1 MPKVVFDTNILISS
15 LIKNGKPRLLW
26 NLVTIGKIHL
36 VLSKQILE
44 EFVEVAAREKL
55 RKYVT
60 ENDIRIFLESIKEI
74 ASFVRVRHKFKAI
87 KEDPD
92 DDIILDTAYDGKV
105 DYIVSGDKHLLDLE
119 EFKGMKIVTASK
131 MLEIIGKNK

>member
-1 MPKVVFDTNILISS
+1 M
-15 LIKNGKPRLLW
+15 
-26 NLVTIGKIHL
+26 TIGKIHL

-44 EFVEVAAREKL
+44 EFVEVAAREKF

-60 ENDIRIFLESIKEI
+60 ANDVRIFLESIKDI
-74 ASFVRVRHKFKAI
+74 ASFVRVGHKFKAI

-119 EFKGMKIVTASK
+119 GFKGMKIVTASK
-131 MLEIIGKNK
+131 MLEIIRKTNRK